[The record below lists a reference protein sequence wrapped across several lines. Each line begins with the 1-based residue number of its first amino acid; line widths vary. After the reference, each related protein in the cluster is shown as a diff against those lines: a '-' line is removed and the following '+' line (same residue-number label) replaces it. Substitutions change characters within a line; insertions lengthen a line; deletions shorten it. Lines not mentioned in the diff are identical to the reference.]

1 MKSRKKNKKPLL
13 ILILLIAIVFGA
25 LYFFKEHFTKVEK
38 EENTPEI
45 LEKEEVEKI
54 YNVSFTLAGN
64 VLVNSDMWSDTKTM
78 DGHDFNPIFKLLEE
92 TFKKSNINFYTQQS
106 IVGGN
111 DLGESAVYDYN
122 TPTEIFIETSKLDF
136 NLISFGSYHAYDRGI
151 EGIENTIK
159 YLTENKINYSGI
171 KDKEDRIENNI
182 IYKNGIK
189 VGLLSYT
196 LNTDEKVSEE
206 YAVKKYS
213 DEVAKKDI
221 EELKQ
226 KVDVIMVSIDWNN
239 LNSTAVTEE
248 QKRVAEYLSNLG
260 VNIIVGNTSYTIQPI
275 EMVNNT
281 LVCYSL
287 GNLLSGHYSVDSR
300 ISSIIDFNLKIT
312 KLGEKTTI
320 EFEDINVLLTYAYNR
335 GGIQY
340 KIIPFT
346 KITNELLNYRT
357 YYEKYKKLLT
367 ENNDKVKL
375 YEIGE

>member
-1 MKSRKKNKKPLL
+1 M
-13 ILILLIAIVFGA
+13 
-25 LYFFKEHFTKVEK
+25 
-38 EENTPEI
+38 
-45 LEKEEVEKI
+45 
-54 YNVSFTLAGN
+54 
-64 VLVNSDMWSDTKTM
+64 
-78 DGHDFNPIFKLLEE
+78 
-92 TFKKSNINFYTQQS
+92 
-106 IVGGN
+106 
-111 DLGESAVYDYN
+111 
-122 TPTEIFIETSKLDF
+122 
-136 NLISFGSYHAYDRGI
+136 
-151 EGIENTIK
+151 
-159 YLTENKINYSGI
+159 
-171 KDKEDRIENNI
+171 
-182 IYKNGIK
+182 
-189 VGLLSYT
+189 
-196 LNTDEKVSEE
+196 SEE

-346 KITNELLNYRT
+346 KITNELLNYKT

-367 ENNDKVKL
+367 ENNEKVKL